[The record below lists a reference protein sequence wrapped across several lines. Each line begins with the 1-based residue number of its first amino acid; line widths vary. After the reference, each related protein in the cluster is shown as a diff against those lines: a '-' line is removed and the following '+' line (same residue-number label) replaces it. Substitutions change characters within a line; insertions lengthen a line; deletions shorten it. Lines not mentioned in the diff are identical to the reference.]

1 MINKVLW
8 VFLAFA
14 FGIMLFV
21 SIQDKLPNELSFL
34 KNDSTPAATQ
44 PAAAQPKVS
53 NLAGWTVRQQGPAL
67 EATRRF
73 SGELTVGGTAYDVPE
88 LGILCNAGKLDARI
102 DTRMPTT
109 GARVTRIALDGHAQ
123 DWDKGG
129 GTNIFPQSAADLVHY
144 LAARPSVSVTL
155 SYKDLGNQTTSLDT
169 QAMRQLLA
177 AFPASCR

>member
-1 MINKVLW
+1 M
-8 VFLAFA
+8 
-14 FGIMLFV
+14 
-21 SIQDKLPNELSFL
+21 
-34 KNDSTPAATQ
+34 
-44 PAAAQPKVS
+44 
-53 NLAGWTVRQQGPAL
+53 
-67 EATRRF
+67 
-73 SGELTVGGTAYDVPE
+73 PE